1 MGVTTRE
8 PTAKELAEALACKP
22 VYKVVRKKDNGRLVS
37 LWVKGTAKSPLI
49 SCNQYN
55 EEFIGLTLNYRR
67 GRVTSDGVYGIFCCK
82 TMEAAKHQATG
93 NGKHVL
99 SLIFEA
105 YPLGREIEN
114 TSSFGNIYGDVLY
127 PAIILGSRIL
137 KRYDYR

>member
-1 MGVTTRE
+1 MGVATRA
-8 PTAKELAEALACKP
+8 PTAKELAEAIACKP

-37 LWVKGTAKSPLI
+37 LWVKGTAKSPLV
-49 SCNQYN
+49 SFDLHGRQ
-55 EEFIGLTLNYRR
+55 FTGLTLNYRR
-67 GRVTSDGVYGIFCCK
+67 GRVTSNGVYGIFCCK

-114 TSSFGNIYGDVLY
+114 TSGFGKSDDVLY
-127 PAIILGSRIL
+127 PAVVLGNRIL
-137 KRYDYR
+137 RRHDYRL